1 MEIGDNK
8 KDNDSP
14 IISKYNSLDI
24 ISDKWLL
31 SISSLFSIYLF
42 YNKLNDNFMTKWQV
56 CFYPSY
62 LYILFNF
69 IKSLLRI
76 VIAEQ
81 EENESHHIFVR
92 VRNLD
97 NILITSNFFNL
108 ILFSEAFMALFYFCE
123 FMDYKKDE
131 YLFYCVYVIMAMFIT
146 HVFYCLFR
154 LLPMFQL
161 DSHIDYSNHTKSTS
175 IGFASSVIAPIL
187 NYFSS
192 MMIVCNAS
200 AGTCTQIYM
209 STITS
214 IFGAFGVTISDFS
227 DYLFPVTVVLLLV
240 SLFSLYINKRR
251 IMHPPFLLGVFST
264 VIIIVS
270 HFIESL
276 WLFLYIGNVLMIV
289 AAVWNARMNKF
300 YGLPSFSK

>member
-1 MEIGDNK
+1 
-8 KDNDSP
+8 
-14 IISKYNSLDI
+14 
-24 ISDKWLL
+24 
-31 SISSLFSIYLF
+31 
-42 YNKLNDNFMTKWQV
+42 
-56 CFYPSY
+56 
-62 LYILFNF
+62 
-69 IKSLLRI
+69 
-76 VIAEQ
+76 
-81 EENESHHIFVR
+81 
-92 VRNLD
+92 
-97 NILITSNFFNL
+97 
-108 ILFSEAFMALFYFCE
+108 
-123 FMDYKKDE
+123 
-131 YLFYCVYVIMAMFIT
+131 MAMFIT